1 MDYILSG
8 QFSTEHRHMDRA
20 GIHDDIHD
28 NMTTKKITTTVVSDI
43 FDRQESDNESIINI
57 YRQLQPRY

>member
-28 NMTTKKITTTVVSDI
+28 NMTTKKITTVVSDI

-57 YRQLQPRY
+57 YR